1 MISFINH
8 KTSFLLDFEP
18 ELLSWLNDLAHLEG
32 YVIKKL
38 QYNYVSLSQ
47 IQEINNRH
55 LGHDYPTDVITFDY
69 SSGKQRNYT
78 QKMSKLKVNISDL
91 TKVTKKV
98 ESGIATEFCFG
109 HLRTPSYGFPVRHHQ
124 HYSRVFALRSQYIC
138 PWFFR
143 NVLRFSDE

>member
-69 SSGKQRNYT
+69 SSGKQIT
-78 QKMSKLKVNISDL
+78 GEVFICPDQ
-91 TKVTKKV
+91 V
-98 ESGIATEFCFG
+98 ESNAKDYRQSVDNEMIRVISHSLFHLCGYKDSTPDQKSIMTLKEDEAIAAFHTF
-109 HLRTPSYGFPVRHHQ
+109 LK
-124 HYSRVFALRSQYIC
+124 
-138 PWFFR
+138 
-143 NVLRFSDE
+143 